1 MTQKDALDILKL
13 GHNVFL
19 TGPPGSGKT
28 FLLNEY
34 IAYLKKHRKGV
45 AITASTGI
53 AATHMDGVTIHSW
66 TGIGVKEELAKH
78 DILKLLRQ
86 SYLKKR
92 FKNTNVLIIDEIS
105 MLHNFQFDM
114 INTICQ
120 SFKNSARPFGGM
132 QIVCSGDFFQ
142 LPPVA
147 KKGTAKFVV
156 DSLAWQEM
164 DIKICYLDE
173 QHRQKDDNLTAL
185 LNYIRNNSFKE
196 SRAMLLNRK
205 ERQDSSF
212 VTPIKLYT
220 HNIDVDIINNFHLDK
235 IDETKFVYRMK
246 IQGDEKIAAF
256 LGKYCLAPKKLEIK
270 IGAKVMFIKNNFDC
284 GYVNGTL
291 GEVVGFSEENLPIV
305 KTYKGREIIAEPTK
319 WKIEE
324 NYIIKAEVEQIPL
337 RLAWAI
343 TIHKSQGMNLDAAEI
358 DLSKC
363 FLPGMGYVALSRLS
377 EFSGLKLKGI
387 NDLALLVN
395 EDVLKLDKE
404 FKEKSKEMNKYIA
417 EMKSLEKEQKK
428 FLSSLPRIDGS
439 KRKKK

>member
-1 MTQKDALDILKL
+1 MKQKDAIDILKL

-34 IAYLKKHRKGV
+34 IAYLRKHHKGV
-45 AITASTGI
+45 AVTASTGV
-53 AATHMDGVTIHSW
+53 AATHMDGITIHSW
-66 TGIGVKEELAKH
+66 TGIGVKDELSKH
-78 DILKLLRQ
+78 DILKLLRKP
-86 SYLKKR
+86 YLKKS
-92 FKNTNVLIIDEIS
+92 FKDTNVLIIDEIS

-114 INTICQ
+114 INTVCQ

-147 KKGTAKFVV
+147 KKGEAKFVV

-164 DIKICYLDE
+164 DIKVCYLGE
-173 QHRQKDDNLTAL
+173 QHRQKDDKLSTL
-185 LNYIRNNSFKE
+185 LDYIRGNAHKE
-196 SRAMLLNRK
+196 SRAMLLDRK
-205 ERQDSSF
+205 EQQDSSF

-220 HNIDVDIINNFHLDK
+220 HNIDVDSINNFYLDK

-246 IQGDEKIAAF
+246 IQGNEKIAAS
-256 LGKYCLAPKKLEIK
+256 LGKNCLAPEKLEIK
-270 IGAKVMFIKNNFDC
+270 IGAKVMFVKNNFDC

-291 GEVVGFSEENLPIV
+291 GQVVGFSDINFPIV
-305 KTYKGREIIAEPTK
+305 KTYKGREIIAEPCK

-358 DLSKC
+358 DL
-363 FLPGMGYVALSRLS
+363 FPG
-377 EFSGLKLKGI
+377 
-387 NDLALLVN
+387 
-395 EDVLKLDKE
+395 
-404 FKEKSKEMNKYIA
+404 
-417 EMKSLEKEQKK
+417 
-428 FLSSLPRIDGS
+428 
-439 KRKKK
+439 